1 VAGDLLNLLAEW
13 QFRHFG
19 VLERYTMAKRQ
30 QHPRTQ
36 AHGRA
41 RDAEPAEPKQPTQKT
56 LRLID
61 DIRRPFAEFV
71 DDFGAITQS
80 RQELAPRFMRA
91 FNAWAQDTQGSFV
104 AFVRL
109 LVPEVPAA
117 REGYRAH
124 PAYQAAD
131 YLRRLAAQPAE
142 REQVAPEDRPATPGR
157 ALAKVLAAI
166 LPMLSDPEALW
177 AAFIQELH
185 WTPEQ
190 IARLQ
195 GAINR
200 EGPIQLQGRLGRRA
214 TNGFTLQQPAAAMT
228 AAGSRPATRPA

>member
-1 VAGDLLNLLAEW
+1 
-13 QFRHFG
+13 
-19 VLERYTMAKRQ
+19 MAKRA
-30 QHPRTQ
+30 QHPPTQ
-36 AHGRA
+36 PRSRA
-41 RDAEPAEPKQPTQKT
+41 RDAEPEGPKEPTQKT
-56 LRLID
+56 LRMID
-61 DIRRPFAEFV
+61 DIRRPFLSFV

-80 RQELAPRFMRA
+80 RAELAPRFMRA
-91 FNAWAQDTQGSFV
+91 FGAWSHDTAGSFV

-109 LVPEVPAA
+109 LVPEVPTA
-117 REGYRAH
+117 RDAYRAH

-131 YLRRLAAQPAE
+131 YLRRKAADDAVGE
-142 REQVAPEDRPATPGR
+142 RPQVPPEDRPATPGR

-214 TNGFTLQQPAAAMT
+214 TNGFSLQQPAAAMT